1 MGRAGRGLR
10 VQLAGS
16 APATAVRGDNA
27 PLEADSP
34 HGPADDAPAGQVP
47 AGDVPAGDVPAGGR
61 PRGLGRAAPLARHLI
76 LLACY
81 VAAGIAVTWPRV
93 TYLAGR
99 LPDTRDAGGYVWDF
113 WWVARQVSHLGNP
126 WSTSYIAAPV
136 GTALGYHTL
145 MPLPGLL
152 MTPITLA
159 FGPSASYN
167 LLSIACP
174 GLLCYVMYR
183 AARLWIPSQTGAIAT
198 GALFGLSSILAWRSW
213 YEINLAAG
221 ALFLPMALE
230 ASVRLRRR
238 PGRRQ
243 AITLGLVMGAAV
255 LTDQESAVLAAILTA
270 LVLQPWMLRHPAPA
284 RLWPPALAT
293 AVGALIATPQ
303 IIAMIQQARSGGASS
318 PSSYL
323 AKNYVDSGAGS
334 ARCSHPPRASA
345 ASACRTWARSITTR
359 ARPARSSLPSGW
371 S

>member
-1 MGRAGRGLR
+1 
-10 VQLAGS
+10 VQDG
-16 APATAVRGDNA
+16 NA
-27 PLEADSP
+27 PLEAGSP
-34 HGPADDAPAGQVP
+34 HGPAGDAPAGQVP

-230 ASVRLRRR
+230 AAVRLRRR

-243 AITLGLVMGAAV
+243 AITLGLVMGTAV

-270 LVLQPWMLRHPAPA
+270 LVLLPWIVRHPVPA

-303 IIAMIQQARSGGASS
+303 IIAMIQQALAGGAAS

-323 AKNYVDSGAGS
+323 AKNYVDSGAGLGQMFS
-334 ARCSHPPRASA
+334 PSPRIGHLGLKNLGSLYYRQGPPNQVVVTFGVALTVLALFGLAVAWR
-345 ASACRTWARSITTR
+345 
-359 ARPARSSLPSGW
+359 
-371 S
+371 

>member
-221 ALFLPMALE
+221 ALFCPWPWK
-230 ASVRLRRR
+230 R
-238 PGRRQ
+238 PCGC
-243 AITLGLVMGAAV
+243 AAGP
-255 LTDQESAVLAAILTA
+255 AAA
-270 LVLQPWMLRHPAPA
+270 RPSPWAWSWAP
-284 RLWPPALAT
+284 R
-293 AVGALIATPQ
+293 
-303 IIAMIQQARSGGASS
+303 SS
-318 PSSYL
+318 P
-323 AKNYVDSGAGS
+323 
-334 ARCSHPPRASA
+334 
-345 ASACRTWARSITTR
+345 TR
-359 ARPARSSLPSGW
+359 NQPSWRPS
-371 S
+371 